1 MNKQIKYITTMAVM
15 ITLAMVFSYVD
26 SIIVLPFGIPGIKL
40 GIANIAIIYALYKL
54 GIKEA
59 IIISSLRLI
68 LSSILFGTVLTFAYS
83 LAGAVLSLILMIIL
97 KKFAKLAIITV
108 SIVGAVMHNTAQII
122 MAIILMDT
130 SEIIYYLPVLIIT
143 GIISGVGVG
152 ILASVTLNY
161 TKNIKF
167 N

>member
-1 MNKQIKYITTMAVM
+1 MNKKIRYITTIAVM

-26 SIIVLPFGIPGIKL
+26 SIVSLPFGIPGIKL

-59 IIISSLRLI
+59 IIISGLRLI
-68 LSSILFGTVLTFAYS
+68 LSSILFGTILTFVYS
-83 LAGAVLSLILMIIL
+83 LAGAILSLTLMIIL
-97 KKFAKLAIITV
+97 KKFSNLAIITV
-108 SIVGAVMHNTAQII
+108 SIVGAVMHNIAQIT

-143 GIISGVGVG
+143 GTVSGIGVG
-152 ILASVTLNY
+152 ILASVVLNY
-161 TKNIKF
+161 TKNIKI